1 MVKNETIKEGDRMR
15 KFFHCLV
22 LCCLVCLVLTA
33 GASQEAQPI
42 STFALQFDPN
52 ATLVDLGDTKV
63 EDFEALTALLDQLPK
78 VETVNLYAS
87 HVPREQMA
95 NLTARYPQVFFG
107 FTLRVAEHII
117 RTDQT
122 AFSTL
127 HNNKSPMHSSQDFDV
142 LRYCTRLQALDLGHN
157 SLTDLSFLENL
168 TEIKVLILAAN
179 QISDISPLKN
189 LTQLEYAELFKN
201 KITDITPL
209 ENMSRMLDL
218 NLCFNN
224 IKDYTTLEKL
234 DSLERLWLYNSN
246 NYSNND
252 PVKPDVIAR
261 LKAALPNCHIDT
273 ASYSTLGGWR
283 EHPRYFTIFEIFKTS
298 VYQPFGG
305 I

>member
-1 MVKNETIKEGDRMR
+1 MR
-15 KFFHCLV
+15 KVFQCLV
-22 LCCLVCLVLTA
+22 LCCLVCLVLAA
-33 GASQEAQPI
+33 GASQVTTQPI
-42 STFALQFDPN
+42 NAFPLEFDPN
-52 ATLVDLGDTKV
+52 TTLVDLGDTKV

-87 HVPREQMA
+87 RVPREQMA
-95 NLTARYPQVFFG
+95 SLTARYPQVFFG

-179 QISDISPLKN
+179 QITDITPLKN
-189 LTQLEYAELFKN
+189 LTQLEYVELFKN
-201 KITDITPL
+201 RITDITPL

-224 IKDYTTLEKL
+224 IKDYTVLEKL
-234 DSLERLWLYNSN
+234 GTLERLWLYNSN